1 MKNHLK
7 KIKPPKK
14 DNTNNKG
21 LSKEE
26 FNELMSGLTDEEL
39 NQVCDWLLNP
49 QRSS

>member
-1 MKNHLK
+1 MKKFK

-14 DNTNNKG
+14 EDNKK

-39 NQVCDWLLNP
+39 NQVYDWLLSP